1 MSATRFRIDAEN
13 VVHEEVDGELIAIDL
28 TGGSYYSLSGSGPAI
43 WALLVPGAAEAE
55 ICNALV
61 ARFDADPE
69 TIRSEVSAL
78 LEKLLESKLAVAAE
92 NVPEGPPVDNSR
104 GGEKPPFEPP
114 RFERY
119 TDMKDYFLLDPIH
132 EVDPA
137 GWPQPAA

>member
-1 MSATRFRIDAEN
+1 MVHAEN

-132 EVDPA
+132 EVDSA